1 MKESLYSVKDDLR
14 NSKNNDNESVCVS
27 ELKPPPP
34 PLDNFGPDFTSPLLE
49 HEGQMERLQPVEVF
63 N

>member
-1 MKESLYSVKDDLR
+1 MRESLYSVKDDLR

-27 ELKPPPP
+27 EPPPRN
-34 PLDNFGPDFTSPLLE
+34 LDNSGPDFTSPLLE
-49 HEGQMERLQPVEVF
+49 HEWQMEGLQPVEVF